1 MNGELPGFLKVTMAF
16 IDRVGFPIMAFV
28 LMFYFAFF
36 SLQKTTDA
44 LTENTR
50 VLGVTSAVAQ
60 EMLKTVQTN
69 QSTIMVDLKC
79 LMAKK

>member
-1 MNGELPGFLKVTMAF
+1 MSGELPGFLKVIMQF

-44 LTENTR
+44 LIDNTR
-50 VLGVTSAVAQ
+50 VLSVTSATSQ
-60 EMLKTVQTN
+60 EMLKTVQIN
-69 QSTIMVDLKC
+69 QGLIMADLKC
-79 LMAKK
+79 LIVKN